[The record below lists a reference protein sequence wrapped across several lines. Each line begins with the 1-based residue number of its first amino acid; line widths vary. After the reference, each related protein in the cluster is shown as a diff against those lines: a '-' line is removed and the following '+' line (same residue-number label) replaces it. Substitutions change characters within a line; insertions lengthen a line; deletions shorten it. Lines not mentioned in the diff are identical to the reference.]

1 MHIISEFPTL
11 PTVEFYQ
18 IRMLANDIN
27 AFNRSIV
34 HYDPLIFERIK
45 RIAIQTEYLN
55 ELIRNALPM
64 LKLKTSYIINST
76 LEVYAPSDDGLI
88 SESEKAQYKFN
99 LLDFIENFSDVKEEI
114 DKLQVSLRSST
125 DSLLTFKLEIQNQ
138 LKSEYYVAKKANLL
152 TSQNSNKLKIEELT
166 RELMLVIKSEE
177 IIFNHK
183 LSDMFDKF
191 FPEKDLI
198 DAINITSSKKDLLKA
213 AIACAKRVLTIID
226 NGLEFISLANVRMYL
241 SDRINS
247 LHENALHLEDRINQL
262 THFIRLSVE
271 VTSIEGKKQHIATG
285 FQALQLYLQQWSD
298 FMENCLIE
306 QTFNVYKAIRSCA
319 CLMDFI
325 IDTEYQYQRLLAD

>member
-1 MHIISEFPTL
+1 MYIISEFPTL
-11 PTVEFYQ
+11 PTVKLYQ

-27 AFNRSIV
+27 AFNRNIV

-45 RIAIQTEYLN
+45 RIAIQTENLN
-55 ELIRNALPM
+55 ELVRNAIPM
-64 LKLKTSYIINST
+64 LKLKTSYIINSS
-76 LEVYAPSDDGLI
+76 LEVYAPLDDTLT
-88 SESEKAQYKFN
+88 SEPEKEQYKFN
-99 LLDFIENFSDVKEEI
+99 LLDFIENFSDIKEEI
-114 DKLQVSLRSST
+114 KKLQVSLRSST

-138 LKSEYYVAKKANLL
+138 LKKQHYVAKKANLL

-166 RELMLVIKSEE
+166 RELLLIIKSEE

-226 NGLEFISLANVRMYL
+226 NGLEFTSLANVRMYL

-247 LHENALHLEDRINQL
+247 LHENALQLEDRINQL

-271 VTSIEGKKQHIATG
+271 VTSIEGKKQGYRDWFSSLT
-285 FQALQLYLQQWSD
+285 AL
-298 FMENCLIE
+298 FTTME
-306 QTFNVYKAIRSCA
+306 
-319 CLMDFI
+319 
-325 IDTEYQYQRLLAD
+325 